1 MDAPGFGASAPLDG
15 VPTIERLAAACA
27 AFMRDRGHTHFHVAG
42 NSMGGA
48 IALELARDGTARSA
62 TALSP
67 AGFAEGADRVY
78 EQASLRATR
87 LLCSAIA
94 PAADRLTGPAVMR
107 RLLAGQMTVHGN
119 HYGDDELA
127 ATIRGTAAAP
137 SFWAMR
143 RALAGY
149 RVEEGTTFACPV
161 TIAWGSHDFLLLT
174 RPHSARARERLP

>member
-1 MDAPGFGASAPLDG
+1 
-15 VPTIERLAAACA
+15 
-27 AFMRDRGHTHFHVAG
+27 
-42 NSMGGA
+42 
-48 IALELARDGTARSA
+48 
-62 TALSP
+62 
-67 AGFAEGADRVY
+67 
-78 EQASLRATR
+78 
-87 LLCSAIA
+87 
-94 PAADRLTGPAVMR
+94 MR

-149 RVEEGTTFACPV
+149 RIEAGTTFACPV

-174 RPHSARARERLP
+174 RPHSARARERLPQARHVTLHGCGHIPTWDDPQQVARVILETTRAG